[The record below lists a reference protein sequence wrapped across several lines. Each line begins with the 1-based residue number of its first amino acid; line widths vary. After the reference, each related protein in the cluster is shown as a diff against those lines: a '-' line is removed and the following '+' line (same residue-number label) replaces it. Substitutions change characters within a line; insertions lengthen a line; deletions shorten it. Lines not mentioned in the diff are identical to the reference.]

1 MSFDQVLIKCGAPAF
16 CGIKPANLFSINTEH
31 YGNEFEKLA
40 ELSSY
45 FSPAGIFIVPI
56 QKTEKRILLFVYN
69 KELLRKRKKKKK
81 AVAYLKEK
89 KYPVE
94 KGFELILIELVS
106 RLMMNGTFPHEVG
119 FFLGY
124 PLEDV
129 VQFELNNGAG
139 FKFCGDWKVYSNIES
154 ALVQMGEYA
163 NCRNYCSTQ
172 LEKGIDI
179 PRAAEN
185 YKAYKNNLNLR

>member
-16 CGIKPANLFSINTEH
+16 CGIKPACLFSINTEH

-40 ELSSY
+40 ELSSC
-45 FSPAGIFIVPI
+45 FVSAGIFIVPI
-56 QKTEKRILLFVYN
+56 RKTEKRILLFVYN
-69 KELLRKRKKKKK
+69 KKLLQQKCAERE
-81 AVAYLKEK
+81 AAAYLKEK
-89 KYPVE
+89 GYPVE
-94 KGFELILIELVS
+94 KGFDSILIELVS
-106 RLMMNGTFPHEVG
+106 RLMMNIDFPHEVG

-129 VQFELNNGAG
+129 VQFELNSGAG

-154 ALVQMGEYA
+154 ALVQMDEYA

-179 PRAAEN
+179 PQAAEN
-185 YKAYKNNLNLR
+185 YKTYKNNLNLR

>member
-16 CGIKPANLFSINTEH
+16 CGIKPASLFSINIEY
-31 YGNEFEKLA
+31 YGNEFEKLS
-40 ELSSY
+40 ELSAC
-45 FSPAGIFIVPI
+45 FSGAGIFIVPI

-69 KELLRKRKKKKK
+69 KKLLQQKCAKKE

-89 KYPVE
+89 NYPVE
-94 KGFELILIELVS
+94 KGFEAILLELIS
-106 RLMMNGTFPHEVG
+106 RLLMNGNFPHEVG

-129 VQFELNNGAG
+129 VQFELNNGSG

-154 ALVQMGEYA
+154 ALVQMDEYA
-163 NCRNYCSTQ
+163 TCRNYCSTQ

-179 PRAAEN
+179 PQAAEN